1 LVKWN
6 KSLLQTYA
14 LERIGGYYYFLNSG
28 GVDTKTPSSWNEE
41 SGQKFFDLIVMGF
54 PKD

>member
-1 LVKWN
+1 
-6 KSLLQTYA
+6 

-28 GVDTKTPSSWNEE
+28 GVDHTKTPSLWNEE